1 MGMEMKEGWDENG
14 DRLGLRKV
22 WEVQWRWRLRWKQ
35 METDEDGHGYR
46 YRGVRKDENTDGN
59 REGMEMEAELKIG
72 KGWEVQW
79 R

>member
-1 MGMEMKEGWDENG
+1 MEMEIE
-14 DRLGLRKV
+14 
-22 WEVQWRWRLRWKQ
+22 

-46 YRGVRKDENTDGN
+46 YRGARKDENTDGN
-59 REGMEMEAELKIG
+59 RDGMEMEAELKID